1 MKDGFGYNIAKGKKG
16 LNNDIATLVSTHVF
30 FFFFTDS
37 VLKQDYQ
44 TIYCLLLSTDDNE
57 EKSKQV
63 KAQNA

>member
-1 MKDGFGYNIAKGKKG
+1 MKDGFGYNIAKEKKG

-30 FFFFTDS
+30 FFSDS

-44 TIYCLLLSTDDNE
+44 TIYCLLLSTDDKE